1 MTPFTH
7 EPESYDEYEAQLD
20 SLYEL
25 QIDRQIA
32 QMIDNQREANETK
45 IQSRNGSGSGNQA
58 EGLSTN

>member
-7 EPESYDEYEAQLD
+7 EPESYNEYEAQLD
-20 SLYEL
+20 SLYER

-45 IQSRNGSGSGNQA
+45 IQSRNGSGSGD
-58 EGLSTN
+58 